1 MAKARSVDEL
11 NRLGEMTTEIIEKN
25 PHAIWDAQV
34 NLRRQRRLKVKL
46 PMSSVN
52 SNCIPTKFSSVAPQL
67 FNIDPQGESKK
78 PLSVRLDL
86 YQMEDF

>member
-1 MAKARSVDEL
+1 MAKARSADEL

-34 NLRRQRRLKVKL
+34 NSQRHRKLRVTFAARDVNRAPSKL
-46 PMSSVN
+46 
-52 SNCIPTKFSSVAPQL
+52 SSVAPEL
-67 FNIDPQGESKK
+67 FNLDPQTESKK
-78 PLSVRLDL
+78 PLIIKLDL

>member
-1 MAKARSVDEL
+1 MAKARSADEL

-34 NLRRQRRLKVKL
+34 NPARQRRLKVKL
-46 PMSSVN
+46 PMPSVN
-52 SNCIPTKFSSVAPQL
+52 QHCMPTKFSSVAPQL
-67 FNIDPQGESKK
+67 FNIDPQAESKK
-78 PLSVRLDL
+78 PLSVELGL